1 MKRRMI
7 KVNIDINRL
16 TDICLEYQ
24 QSRFYVTR
32 IPKDFLSIARKRFS
46 IPTDDQIIAFL
57 SCNLFG
63 SGKYGVYFTSSGLY
77 WKNWLLGKGN
87 MQWDQLNEV
96 RQIEIDKDGF
106 LSFDAQKS
114 FNINGSDYPPLL
126 FKELL
131 MALTNSFQNSK
142 QNDIHPAIKINEIKS
157 ICSLFETHNELL
169 EPDNGLF
176 VETHISDKKLKEI
189 EARFII
195 PIEEQIIAFLDTSVL
210 GNMGKGSDG
219 VLICQSGIYFRETF
233 VHLYYPWH
241 IFRNIPITLA
251 SDEFKIGKRNIFH
264 LQHAR
269 MPSEEILLFI
279 KNIKQYVNSLYEKH
293 PELHI

>member
-16 TDICLEYQ
+16 TDICLEHQ

-131 MALTNSFQNSK
+131 MALKNSFQNSK

-176 VETHISDKKLKEI
+176 VETHISDKKLKVI

-210 GNMGKGSDG
+210 GNIGKGSDG

-279 KNIKQYVNSLYEKH
+279 KNIKQYVNSLYEEH

>member
-195 PIEEQIIAFLDTSVL
+195 LIEEQIIAFLDTSVL
-210 GNMGKGSDG
+210 GNIGKGSDG

-279 KNIKQYVNSLYEKH
+279 KNIKKYVNSLYEEH

>member
-1 MKRRMI
+1 ML
-7 KVNIDINRL
+7 NIDVNRL
-16 TDICLEYQ
+16 TDICLNYQ

-32 IPKDFLSIARKRFS
+32 IPQDFLSIAQKRFS

-77 WKNWLLGKGN
+77 WKNWLVGKGN
-87 MQWDQLNEV
+87 MNWDQLNEV
-96 RQIEIDKDGF
+96 QQIEIDKDGF

-114 FNINGSDYPPLL
+114 FNISGSDYPPRL

-131 MALTNSFQNSK
+131 ITLTNSFQNSR
-142 QNDIHPAIKINEIKS
+142 QNDIHPVIKINEIKS
-157 ICSLFETHNELL
+157 ICSLFETHDELL

-176 VETHISDKKLKEI
+176 VDTHISHKKLKEI
-189 EARFII
+189 GAKYII
-195 PIEEQIIAFLDTSVL
+195 PKEEKIIAFLDTSVL
-210 GNMGKGSDG
+210 GNLSKGSDG

-233 VHLYYPWH
+233 VHLYFPWH
-241 IFRNIPITLA
+241 VFRNIPITLT
-251 SDEFKIGKRNIFH
+251 SNELEIGKGNIFH

-269 MPSEEILLFI
+269 MPSQEILLFI
-279 KNIKQYVNSLYEKH
+279 KNLKQYVNILYEEN
-293 PELHI
+293 PQLHM